1 MIGKAINAINGT
13 SRKSEQRVGKQQIN
27 IYDYENK
34 NVIDHFGDFMEF
46 GANN

>member
-1 MIGKAINAINGT
+1 MQSTEHPENPNK
-13 SRKSEQRVGKQQIN
+13 RVGKQQIN